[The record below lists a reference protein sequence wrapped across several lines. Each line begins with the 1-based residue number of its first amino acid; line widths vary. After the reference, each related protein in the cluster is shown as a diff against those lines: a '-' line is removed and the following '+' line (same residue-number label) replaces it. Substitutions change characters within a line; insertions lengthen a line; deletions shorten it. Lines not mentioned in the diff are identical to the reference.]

1 MKARKRKETG
11 DGSGVRTGKRD
22 APTDGG
28 GQARHIE
35 KLPASGDGGHVGG
48 IGVGVV
54 STVVGAVERG
64 QRNVEVNV
72 NDREGHQGGVDGPI
86 EVSADFHLCET
97 PQGERVAYRRDAVV
111 AFRKGP
117 YPGQVVVAVGGTTI
131 TVSQAP
137 RILGSREQAE
147 RWVMR

>member
-11 DGSGVRTGKRD
+11 NGI
-22 APTDGG
+22 PG
-28 GQARHIE
+28 GQVQVPRVLE
-35 KLPASGDGGHVGG
+35 LGASGAGGVGQAVGG
-48 IGVGVV
+48 PIGLGDKNGPRV
-54 STVVGAVERG
+54 SVELPVERG
-64 QRNVEVNV
+64 EDLV
-72 NDREGHQGGVDGPI
+72 VDG
-86 EVSADFHLCET
+86 DFHLCET